1 MTKISDQGPQRT
13 GSATEPL
20 KDDRTGR
27 TKPGDKR
34 DVQKEADEF
43 SRLIDSGKKGE
54 GRAEKDADLF
64 SPLMKGPGD
73 RENRMRSPAD
83 AIIQAF
89 QGQSRPDSPAMGEGA
104 ASSPNISK
112 VAREIAD
119 RILVSD
125 VSRGGGEEVR
135 ISLKDSVM
143 PGTEIRILK
152 EGESIRVEILTTSND
167 SHRLL
172 SEHRGSLQD
181 ALKERVGD
189 SVSVEVKFNE
199 SGGREERDGRS
210 RQQRDL
216 YEEMEE

>member
-1 MTKISDQGPQRT
+1 MTKISDQGPRRT
-13 GSATEPL
+13 GSDPEPL

-27 TKPGDKR
+27 TKTGDKR

-43 SRLIDSGKKGE
+43 SLLIDSGKKGE
-54 GRAEKDADLF
+54 GRAEKDGDLF
-64 SPLMKGPGD
+64 SPLMKGAGD
-73 RENRMRSPAD
+73 RENQMRSPAD
-83 AIIQAF
+83 AIIQSF
-89 QGQSRPDSPAMGEGA
+89 QKLSRPDSTAAADGA
-104 ASSPNISK
+104 ASSTNISK
-112 VAREIAD
+112 VAQEIAD

-152 EGESIRVEILTTSND
+152 EGDSIRVEILTASNE

-172 SEHRGSLQD
+172 SDNRGSLQD
-181 ALKERVGD
+181 ALRERVSD
-189 SVSVEVKFNE
+189 SVSVEVKFGE
-199 SGGREERDGRS
+199 SGAREERNGRS